1 MRGRGRPGTTP
12 MPAAPP
18 WKSRLRSLR
27 GRWLARLLAALA
39 RWLARRRWGTAQRV
53 GRGVGRLTWWLGRRD
68 RRRALDHLAI
78 AFPALSPAERRA
90 LARRSFL
97 HLGTHL
103 AETLHLSGRT
113 CAEIERLV
121 EVEGWQRIGA
131 LRAAGRPIVILTGH
145 CGNWELL
152 AGLINC
158 RGLAMEVVGRRMEDP
173 GLQELLLA
181 VRRRFGTETIERGE
195 AGSARRL
202 LATARAGG
210 ALGVLIDQDIRAES
224 VFVPFFGRP
233 AHTPVG
239 PAKLALRLD
248 AAVVPSFI
256 ERLPDGRHRAVFH
269 PPLDLPADPAA
280 ATARMTVAI
289 EEQIRRVPEQWVW
302 MHRRWRRR
310 PGEAR

>member
-1 MRGRGRPGTTP
+1 
-12 MPAAPP
+12 MPAARP
-18 WKSRLRSLR
+18 WKSRLRRLR
-27 GRWLARLLAALA
+27 GRLLARLLAALA
-39 RWLARRRWGTAQRV
+39 RWLARRRWATAQRI
-53 GRGVGRLTWWLGRRD
+53 GRSVGRLTWWMGRRD
-68 RRRALDHLAI
+68 RRRALEHLAI
-78 AFPALSPAERRA
+78 AFPELSHIERRG

-103 AETLHLSGRT
+103 AETLHLVGRT
-113 CAEIERLV
+113 CRDLERLV
-121 EVEGWQRIGA
+121 EVEGWERVEA

-152 AGLINC
+152 AALINC
-158 RGLAMEVVGRRMEDP
+158 RGLAMEVVGRRLEEP
-173 GLQELLLA
+173 GLQELLLT

-202 LATARAGG
+202 LGTVRAGG

-248 AAVVPSFI
+248 AAVVPTFI

-269 PPLDLPADPAA
+269 PPLHLPGDPTA
-280 ATARMTVAI
+280 ATAAMTLAI

-310 PGEAR
+310 PEEEPR

>member
-1 MRGRGRPGTTP
+1 
-12 MPAAPP
+12 MPNPRP
-18 WKSRLRSLR
+18 WKSRLRPLR
-27 GRWLARLLAALA
+27 GRLLARLLGGVA
-39 RWLARRRWGTAQRV
+39 RWLGRRRLGTVQRV
-53 GRGVGRLTWWLGRRD
+53 GRTLGRLAWALGRRD
-68 RRRALDHLAI
+68 RRRAVEHLAV
-78 AFPALSPAERRA
+78 AFPELPADERCA

-103 AETLHLSGRT
+103 AETLHLAGIG
-113 CAEIERLV
+113 CAEVERYV
-121 EVEGWQRIGA
+121 SVEGWERVEA
-131 LRAAGRPIVILTGH
+131 LRAAGRPVVILTGH

-152 AGLINC
+152 AALINC
-158 RGLAMEVVGRRMEDP
+158 RGLAMEVVGRRLEEP
-173 GLQELLLA
+173 GLQELLVG

-202 LATARAGG
+202 LGTVRAGG

-239 PAKLALRLD
+239 PAKLALRLR

-269 PPLDLPADPAA
+269 PELELPADPTA
-280 ATARMTVAI
+280 ATAAMTRAI

-302 MHRRWRRR
+302 MHRRWRRQ
-310 PGEAR
+310 PEGAS

>member
-1 MRGRGRPGTTP
+1 MPTP
-12 MPAAPP
+12 RP
-18 WKSRLRSLR
+18 WKSRLRPLR
-27 GRWLARLLAALA
+27 GRLLARLLGGVA
-39 RWLARRRWGTAQRV
+39 RWLGRRRLATVQRV
-53 GRGVGRLTWWLGRRD
+53 GRTLGRLAWGLGRRD
-68 RRRALDHLAI
+68 RRRAVEHLAV
-78 AFPALSPAERRA
+78 AFPDLPAGERRA

-103 AETLHLSGRT
+103 AETLHLAGVG
-113 CAEIERLV
+113 CAEVERYV
-121 EVEGWQRIGA
+121 EVEGWERVEA
-131 LRAAGRPIVILTGH
+131 LRAAGRPVVILTGH

-152 AGLINC
+152 AALINC
-158 RGLAMEVVGRRMEDP
+158 RGLAMEVVGRRLEEP
-173 GLQELLLA
+173 GLQELLVG

-202 LATARAGG
+202 LATVRAGG

-239 PAKLALRLD
+239 PAKLALRLG

-269 PPLDLPADPAA
+269 PELELPADPTA
-280 ATARMTVAI
+280 ATAAMTRAI

-302 MHRRWRRR
+302 MHRRWRRQ
-310 PGEAR
+310 PEGAP